1 MLSNVLIKCQHR
13 NPNVPVKVEELLNTD
28 SEVNTEIK
36 KEKRSTNKLRI
47 QLSMVNVTKGKKF
60 VSGKSL
66 IS

>member
-28 SEVNTEIK
+28 SEVNTEV
-36 KEKRSTNKLRI
+36 KEQKRSTNKLRI